1 MLDACLGKNARTS
14 ISQIAWRVVPSNMG
28 GGKGG
33 KASTNV
39 EGVEGG
45 NVVWDG
51 LGGGAVS
58 SSWDGTL
65 DEPNPQERSMGDVM
79 KGGTTGNDMK
89 ESMDTTSST
98 AAAAAASVDAS
109 AGGGG
114 GGGGVVVGAVK
125 EDMKESMD
133 STPTAAV
140 AVRYPRQHPSNAVL
154 DVMEG
159 GATA

>member
-1 MLDACLGKNARTS
+1 M
-14 ISQIAWRVVPSNMG
+14 
-28 GGKGG
+28 
-33 KASTNV
+33 
-39 EGVEGG
+39 
-45 NVVWDG
+45 VWDG

-89 ESMDTTSST
+89 ESMDTTSFTPDST

-114 GGGGVVVGAVK
+114 GGGGGVVGAVK

-140 AVRYPRQHPSNAVL
+140 AVRYPRQHPSNAVV

>member
-1 MLDACLGKNARTS
+1 
-14 ISQIAWRVVPSNMG
+14 
-28 GGKGG
+28 
-33 KASTNV
+33 
-39 EGVEGG
+39 
-45 NVVWDG
+45 
-51 LGGGAVS
+51 
-58 SSWDGTL
+58 
-65 DEPNPQERSMGDVM
+65 MGDVM

-89 ESMDTTSST
+89 ESMDTTSTFTPDSP

-114 GGGGVVVGAVK
+114 GGGGVVGAVK